1 VHEVIAALPDHAV
14 MSARMLFA
22 EIRKA
27 GHRFTDN
34 KVRAAVDDLL
44 VADRI
49 VEVPGQ
55 RGAKGY
61 QAVTTASATAS
72 EAASQ

>member
-1 VHEVIAALPDHAV
+1 MHDVIAALPDRTV
-14 MSARMLFA
+14 TSARMLFA

-34 KVRAAVDDLL
+34 KVRCAVDDLL

-61 QAVTTASATAS
+61 QAVTTASTTAS
-72 EAASQ
+72 EEESL